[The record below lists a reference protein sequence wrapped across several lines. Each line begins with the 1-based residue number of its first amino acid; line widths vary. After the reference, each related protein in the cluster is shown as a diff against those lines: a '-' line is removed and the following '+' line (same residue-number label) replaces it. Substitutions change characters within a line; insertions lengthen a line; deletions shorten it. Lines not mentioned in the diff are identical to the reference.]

1 MTTTQPNR
9 TAEGAPD
16 DTRGGTPHV
25 IPILEREFDDFE
37 TEATAFLAG
46 QRDEK
51 QFIGFRLKQGTYG
64 QRQPNRQMIRVKNPA
79 GLINSEQLEAY
90 ADVAERWA
98 PLGKGHVTTRAAV
111 QFHHIPL
118 ADMADVM
125 RRLGDAG
132 LSSREACGN
141 TVRNVTADPW
151 AGIRDDEP
159 FDITPYAG
167 AFVRYWVRNEISQLL
182 PRKFKVTFSASE
194 QDDGLTRIHDLGFLP
209 RVRIEDGQE
218 VRGFKIVTGGG
229 LSIFAREAV
238 VISEFVPVT
247 EYLKVAEAVLR
258 IFNQADELRK
268 NLAKARLKFLVHR
281 VGEEAFR
288 AMVDEELAKDW
299 AQQDILPDDLLYLDD
314 EDAAAPPLDVPA
326 VAVPASEAAAF
337 EEWRRTA
344 VIPQKQT
351 GYLAIEVKVP
361 QGDLSPEQFRG
372 LAEILRTYGSGR
384 ARTTQWQ
391 NIVLRW
397 IPEGSAYPV
406 WKALGALGLGGGGV
420 REITDVVS
428 CPGTDSCKLGI
439 TCSMGLN
446 RAITHRVTA
455 LDIQDP
461 RTRRVLV
468 NVSGCPNS
476 CGQHHIGNIGFHGAA
491 IKASNDAERQVPA
504 YNVFLGGDRH
514 SGQSLRIGSLLKV
527 KIPAKRAPEVVERFL
542 TLYERERQDGE
553 EFNDTVDRLGSAPF
567 EDAIRDLTVA
577 PDFSVQTIEE
587 FMDWERDVLY
597 VLERGEGECAV

>member
-1 MTTTQPNR
+1 MTTTKTDFTGA
-9 TAEGAPD
+9 TADPAQA
-16 DTRGGTPHV
+16 HV

-46 QRDEK
+46 DREERA
-51 QFIGFRLKQGTYG
+51 FIGFRLKQGTYG
-64 QRQPNRQMIRVKNPA
+64 QRQQNRQMIRVKNPA
-79 GLINSEQLEAY
+79 GLVNSEQLEAY
-90 ADVAERWA
+90 ADIAEQWT
-98 PLGKGHVTTRAAV
+98 PLGKGHITTRAAL

-118 ADMADVM
+118 ARVPSMM

-151 AGIRDDEP
+151 AGVRDDEP

-182 PRKFKVTFSASE
+182 PRKFKATFSASE
-194 QDDGLTRIHDLGFLP
+194 QDDGLAKIHDLGFIP
-209 RVRIEDGQE
+209 RVKVVDGQE
-218 VRGFKIVTGGG
+218 VRGFKMVTGGG

-238 VISEFVPVT
+238 TISEFVPVT
-247 EYLKVAEAVLR
+247 EYLKVSEAVVR

-281 VGEEAFR
+281 VGEAAFNE
-288 AMVDEELAKDW
+288 MIEEELKKDW
-299 AQQDILPDDLLYLDD
+299 AQKEILPDDLLYFDD
-314 EDAAAPPLDVPA
+314 EAAAAPSLDVTV
-326 VAVPASEAAAF
+326 VAPSAHDAAAF
-337 EEWRRTA
+337 EEWKRTA
-344 VIPQKQT
+344 VRPQKQT

-361 QGDLSPEQFRG
+361 QGDLTPEQFRG
-372 LAEILRTYGSGR
+372 LAEILRKYGNGR

-397 IPEGSAYPV
+397 IPEGSAHAV
-406 WKALGALGLGGGGV
+406 WKALGELGLGGGGI

-446 RAITHRVTA
+446 RAISDRVTQ
-455 LDIQDP
+455 LNVVDE
-461 RTRRVLV
+461 RTRRILV
-468 NVSGCPNS
+468 NISGCPNS
-476 CGQHHIGNIGFHGAA
+476 CGQHHLGNIGFHGAA
-491 IKASNDAERQVPA
+491 IKAGNDEDRQVPS

-514 SGQSLRIGSLLKV
+514 SGESLRIGQLLKV
-527 KIPAKRAPEVVERFL
+527 KIPAKRAPEVVERFIA
-542 TLYERERQDGE
+542 LYEGERQDGE
-553 EFNDTVDRLGSAPF
+553 EFNDTADRIGPKPF
-567 EDAIRDLTVA
+567 EEAIRDLTVA

-587 FMDWERDVLY
+587 FMDWERDVIY